1 MKSVEMIG
9 KTVEEAVE
17 LALKELGANE
27 DEVQIEVVDS
37 GAKGFLGMGSRD
49 AKVVVTYNF
58 DPEKVAKKFLD
69 GLFEAWGEEVE
80 VWTRLDE
87 DILRVELAGDNMG
100 VVIGKRGD
108 TLDAIQYLVSL
119 CVNKGQKDFLKVSVD
134 TENYREKRNKT
145 LESLSK
151 KLAIRVAKTRK
162 NMTLEPM
169 NSYERRIIHATLQN
183 DRYVTTYSIG
193 QAPNR
198 RVVIAYNKK

>member
-69 GLFEAWGEEVE
+69 GLFEAWGEKVE

>member
-27 DEVQIEVVDS
+27 DEVQIEVIDS

>member
-17 LALKELGANE
+17 LALKELGVSKE
-27 DEVQIEVVDS
+27 EVEIEVVDN

-49 AKVVVTYNF
+49 AKVVVTYNY
-58 DPEKVAKKFLD
+58 DPEKIAKKFLD

-80 VWTRLDE
+80 VWTRLED

>member
-17 LALKELGANE
+17 LALKELGARE
-27 DEVQIEVVDS
+27 DEVEVEVVDS

-49 AKVVVTYNF
+49 AKVVVTYSF
-58 DPEKVAKKFLD
+58 DPEKAAKKFLD

-80 VWTRLDE
+80 VWTRLED

-151 KLAIRVAKTRK
+151 KLAIRVAKTKK

-193 QAPNR
+193 QSPNR